1 MWLKKQG
8 KMTKECEEKL
18 GKDDI
23 LFKEKWL
30 KKKKKFLLS
39 SGKADGIHWHR
50 NSNLC
55 LNTTISKHLT
65 LERRAKQ

>member
-39 SGKADGIHWHR
+39 SEKADGIEIAIFA
-50 NSNLC
+50 STL
-55 LNTTISKHLT
+55 LYPNT
-65 LERRAKQ
+65 